1 MTCPTKDHRRIL
13 VADLGLL
20 VERDSKAGGLDHQPG
35 DARAA
40 SGPEALVI
48 WIWTRLDSHQAHRP
62 YPQACVVDRRT
73 VGIVWFL
80 AKQIFSLLQRSIE
93 PCGQSGRSAHCVPL
107 HMVWQP

>member
-1 MTCPTKDHRRIL
+1 MSVIPKL
-13 VADLGLL
+13 VAWIISLGMQ
-20 VERDSKAGGLDHQPG
+20 EPR
-35 DARAA
+35 RALRPR
-40 SGPEALVI
+40 SNGFGHV
-48 WIWTRLDSHQAHRP
+48 WIAIRHIAHTP
-62 YPQACVVDRRT
+62 KACVVDRRT